1 MNRCLLLN
9 LSHCSGE
16 DSFPALCISALHTCR
31 CYTHLGA
38 SQDSRAGY
46 SY

>member
-9 LSHCSGE
+9 LSRRSGE

-31 CYTHLGA
+31 CYARLGV

>member
-9 LSHCSGE
+9 LSHRSGE

-31 CYTHLGA
+31 CYTYLGA